1 MGIFPFA
8 GGLLRMSCLNPS
20 GKKMLCDLCNQEAS
34 ITCSH
39 CRIARYCCKEHRKR
53 DWRLHRRKCLGQQTH
68 LNGSRV
74 DKYDDMDLIQN
85 GISEQAT
92 YVVERLRK
100 RGYCYI
106 DGFHGE
112 GVAMEILSEVKLL
125 HQRQKF
131 TDGELVSS
139 SGNGSTLNKKIR
151 DDKIT
156 WVDGKEDNCD
166 TISFHM
172 NTVNALIR
180 KCNDLIEE
188 YEIEHRTKVR

>member
-1 MGIFPFA
+1 
-8 GGLLRMSCLNPS
+8 MSCLTPS
-20 GKKMLCDLCNQEAS
+20 GQKMVCDLCNQEAS

-39 CRIARYCCKEHRKR
+39 CRIARYCCTEHRKR
-53 DWRLHRRKCLGQQTH
+53 DWKLHRRKCLGQQTTGRETH

-74 DKYDDMDLIQN
+74 DRYDVMDLVQN

-92 YVVERLRK
+92 FVVERLRK
-100 RGYCYI
+100 QGYCYI
-106 DGFHGE
+106 DNFHGDV
-112 GVAMEILSEVKLL
+112 VARGILSEVKLL

-156 WVDGKEDNCD
+156 WVDGKEENCE
-166 TISFHM
+166 TISCHM
-172 NTVNALIR
+172 NAVNALIR
-180 KCNDLIEE
+180 KCNELIEE